1 MRKYNKI
8 SEEKAVEEEQPKKKA
23 STKKAASKKAE
34 DIPEKKSEP
43 EKDNK
48 EVEDLAYKFI
58 AGEFGCDTDT
68 ARQRLAA
75 AGKDPSEV
83 ISVAVQ
89 ILNGTYFK

>member
-23 STKKAASKKAE
+23 PAKKDASKKAE
-34 DIPEKKSEP
+34 DISEKKPEP

-48 EVEDLAYKFI
+48 EIENLAYKFI

-68 ARQRLAA
+68 ARQKLTA
-75 AGKDPSEV
+75 AGKDASEV
-83 ISVAVQ
+83 ISVAVR